1 MEQKKTMRHHWFDFV
16 AKIRRKLSRKEKK
29 QVSHRDAMKEAS
41 KLWPKEKLKVL
52 NKIRREERKAAKAL
66 NAKPKEAADE
76 PEKSS

>member
-16 AKIRRKLSRKEKK
+16 AKIRRKLTRKEKK
-29 QVSHRDAMKEAS
+29 PVSHRDAMKEAS

-66 NAKPKEAADE
+66 NSTPKEAADE
-76 PEKSS
+76 SAQS